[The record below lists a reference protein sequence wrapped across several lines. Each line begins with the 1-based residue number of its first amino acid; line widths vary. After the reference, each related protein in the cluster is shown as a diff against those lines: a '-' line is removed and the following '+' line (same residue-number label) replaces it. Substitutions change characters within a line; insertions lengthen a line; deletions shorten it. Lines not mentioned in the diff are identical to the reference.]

1 VVVSPALKFWGSAAL
16 VAIAFAALVPVL
28 FPFRALGMD
37 PALERDHVWL
47 LMVFTAGMM
56 MVLFGAS
63 GLIAGKRS
71 VGVRDVVEAGGVRQ
85 ALDRAAER
93 EERRAAGYTSNAA
106 VWTIATGA
114 LLLAAYFAL
123 WVALRG

>member
-1 VVVSPALKFWGSAAL
+1 VSPALKFWASAAG

-28 FPFRALGMD
+28 FPFRALGLD
-37 PALERDHVWL
+37 PAVERQQVWL
-47 LMVFTAGMM
+47 LTVFTAGVM

-85 ALDRAAER
+85 ALERAAER
-93 EERRAAGYTSNAA
+93 EERRAAYTSNAA
-106 VWTIATGA
+106 IWCMVTGA
-114 LLLAAYFAL
+114 MLLAAYAAL
-123 WVALRG
+123 WIGLG